1 MNAETMQRGTSSSV
15 AMKLFAL
22 GLLVGL
28 ALLVGSLAASPAD
41 AAVAVRSFETSP
53 STTQAG
59 GHPDV
64 TVEFSNEISIDP
76 ETGDPCYCN
85 NLRDATV
92 SLPAGVIGN
101 PHATPRCSTMEFAQ
115 DICPVDSQVGVA
127 IADVALFGCSPCFRM
142 KVPLYNLMPLPNQ
155 AALLGFKAFLFSYPT
170 YTVLSARTDGDYGLD
185 AHVAAINQ
193 SFALARY
200 RQVLW
205 GVPAAKV
212 NDGERF
218 KSGGAFPVDPPAAS
232 NSPEIPFLQ
241 NPTTC
246 AGPLRSDIEL
256 LAYDHG
262 VSQGS
267 APWPATTGCDQLSFN
282 PSLAA
287 QPSTPQTDTASGL
300 DVDLDVP
307 QVLNP
312 NTPSASQIRAATIT
326 LPEGFSINPN
336 AADGKTSC
344 SDAEARIGT
353 REEASCPEHAK
364 VGNLSL
370 TSSALPGPIPGNI
383 YLGEPRPGDRYRLIL
398 TADGY
403 ATHVKLTGSIKAD
416 PRTGQLVTSF
426 VDLPQTPFS
435 EFQMHFFGSERGLL
449 ATPDQCGTYPV
460 KTTFVPWN
468 SVLPDQD
475 STQFFQLTSGPGGSP
490 CPARPRPFAPG
501 FKAASKSAGSGL
513 HSPFSLEVTRPDGNQ
528 ILDKLS
534 LNAPPGFS
542 ATLKGVASCSDAT
555 LAAIAASGSGAAEL
569 ASPGC
574 PAASR
579 IGSAT
584 VGAGAGTHQVYFP
597 GAVHL
602 AGPYKGAPLSLA
614 VITPAVSGPYD
625 LGNVVVRAAIG
636 IDPVDARI
644 TAASDPLPRILEG
657 IPLRLRT
664 IRIDLDRKDFTLN
677 PTNCDPFAVTSVIT
691 GDEGGSAA
699 PWTHFQASSCDA
711 LDFAPK
717 LSTKLSGSTKR
728 LGHPALTATVTAGG
742 ATDANIRR
750 AVVTLPRTQ
759 QLDNARINGPC
770 TRQQFAADR
779 CPASSILGSAMAI
792 TPLLD
797 EPLRGPVY
805 LRSSNNKLPDL
816 VAALQGPASQP
827 VKIELAGR
835 IDSIKGGM
843 RTTFAAV
850 PDVAV
855 SKFTLSLLGGK
866 RGLLRNTTSLCRKAL
881 FVKAAFTG
889 QNGREVTLKPRLA
902 APCGKAKRKRAGT
915 HTRGGR

>member
-1 MNAETMQRGTSSSV
+1 
-15 AMKLFAL
+15 MKLFVL

-28 ALLVGSLAASPAD
+28 ALVLGSLAASPAD
-41 AAVAVRSFETSP
+41 AAVAVRSFETTP

-64 TVEFSNEISIDP
+64 NVVFSNEISLDP
-76 ETGDPCYCN
+76 ETGDPCHCN
-85 NLRDATV
+85 NLRDAKV

-127 IADVALFGCSPCFRM
+127 IADVALFGCTPCLRM
-142 KVPLYNLMPLPNQ
+142 KVPLYNLVPLPEQ

-185 AHVAAINQ
+185 AKVTAINQ

-200 RQVLW
+200 EQILW

-246 AGPLRSDIEL
+246 SGPLSSDIEL

-262 VSQGS
+262 VSEAS

-282 PSLAA
+282 PSLSA
-287 QPSTPQTDTASGL
+287 QPSTQQADTASGL

-307 QVLNP
+307 QILSP
-312 NTPSASQIRAATIT
+312 STPSASQIRSTTIT
-326 LPEGFSINPN
+326 LPPGFTINPN

-353 REEASCPEHAK
+353 TEEARCPEHAK
-364 VGNLSL
+364 VGTLSL

-403 ATHVKLTGSIKAD
+403 ATHVKLAGSIAAD

-426 VDLPQTPFS
+426 LDLPQTPFS

-449 ATPDQCGTYPV
+449 ATPGQCGTYPV
-460 KTTFVPWN
+460 ETTFVPWN
-468 SVLPDQD
+468 SALPDQD
-475 STQFFQLTSGPGGSP
+475 STQFFSLTSGPGGSA
-490 CPARPRPFAPG
+490 CPESPRPFAPG
-501 FKAASKSAGSGL
+501 FKAASKSSGSGL
-513 HSPFSLEVTRPDGNQ
+513 HTPFSLELTRADGHQ
-528 ILDKLS
+528 FFDALTV
-534 LNAPPGFS
+534 ATPPGFS
-542 ATLKGVASCSDAT
+542 ATLRGVPACPDAA
-555 LAAIAASGSGAAEL
+555 LATIAASGSGAAEL
-569 ASPGC
+569 AASAC

-579 IGSAT
+579 VGAAT

-597 GAVHL
+597 GKVYL
-602 AGPYKGAPLSLA
+602 AGPYKGSPLSLA
-614 VITPAVSGPYD
+614 VVTPAVSGPYD
-625 LGNVVVRAAIG
+625 LGNVVVRAAVA
-636 IDPVDARI
+636 IDPVSARI
-644 TAASDPLPRILEG
+644 TAVSDPLPRILEG

-664 IRIDLDRKDFTLN
+664 IRIDLDRSDFTLN
-677 PTNCDPFAVTSVIT
+677 PTNCDPFAVDGLIN
-691 GDEGGSAA
+691 GDEGASAA
-699 PWTHFQASSCDA
+699 RSTHFQASSCDVLA
-711 LDFAPK
+711 FAPK
-717 LSTKLSGSTKR
+717 LATRLSGSSKR
-728 LGHPALTATVTAGG
+728 LGHPALTATLTAGAG
-742 ATDANIRR
+742 DANIRR
-750 AVVTLPRTQ
+750 AVVTLPRSQ
-759 QLDNARINGPC
+759 QLDNAHIKRPC
-770 TRQQFAADR
+770 TRRQFAADE
-779 CPASSILGSAMAI
+779 CPESSILGAATAT

-805 LRSSNNKLPDL
+805 LRTSDHKLPDL
-816 VAALQGPASQP
+816 VAALKGPASQP
-827 VKIELAGR
+827 VEVELAGR
-835 IDSIKGGM
+835 IDSIKGRM
-843 RTTFAAV
+843 RTSFDTV

-855 SKFTLSLLGGK
+855 TRFTLSLLGGK
-866 RGLLRNTTSLCRKAL
+866 KGLLRNTTSLCKKAS
-881 FVKAAFTG
+881 FVKARLIG
-889 QNGREVTLKPRLA
+889 QNGKQIVRRPKLK
-902 APCGKAKRKRAGT
+902 APCGKAKNRPRTGGSKRSS
-915 HTRGGR
+915 R

>member
-1 MNAETMQRGTSSSV
+1 
-15 AMKLFAL
+15 MKLFVL

-28 ALLVGSLAASPAD
+28 ALVLGSLAPSTAD
-41 AAVAVRSFETSP
+41 AAVAVRSFETTP
-53 STTQAG
+53 SSTQAG

-64 TVEFSNEISIDP
+64 TIEFSNEISIDP

-85 NLRDATV
+85 NLRDAKV
-92 SLPAGVIGN
+92 SLPPGVIGN

-127 IADVALFGCSPCFRM
+127 TADVALFGCSPCFRM
-142 KVPLYNLMPLPNQ
+142 KVPLYNLVPLPEQ

-185 AHVAAINQ
+185 AKVTAINQ

-200 RQVLW
+200 KQVLW

-246 AGPLRSDIEL
+246 AGPLTSNIEL
-256 LAYDHG
+256 VAYDHG
-262 VSQGS
+262 VSHAS

-307 QVLNP
+307 QILSP
-312 NTPSASQIRAATIT
+312 STPSASQIRSATIT

-353 REEASCPEHAK
+353 TEEARCPEHSK

-383 YLGEPRPGDRYRLIL
+383 YLGEPRPGNRYRLIL

-403 ATHVKLTGSIKAD
+403 ATHVKLSGSIKAD
-416 PRTGQLVTSF
+416 PLTGQLVASF

-449 ATPDQCGTYPV
+449 ATPNQCGTYPV

-475 STQFFQLTSGPGGSP
+475 STQFFSLTSGPGGGP
-490 CPARPRPFAPG
+490 CPDRPRPFAPG

-513 HSPFSLEVTRPDGNQ
+513 HTPFSLEVTRPDGHQ
-528 ILDKLS
+528 VFDT
-534 LNAPPGFS
+534 LNLTAPPGFS
-542 ATLKGVASCSDAT
+542 ATLRGVASCPDST
-555 LAAIAASGSGAAEL
+555 LAAIAGSGSGAAEI

-574 PAASR
+574 SPASR
-579 IGSAT
+579 IGTAT

-597 GAVHL
+597 GSVHL
-602 AGPYKGAPLSLA
+602 AGPYRGAPLSLA

-636 IDPVDARI
+636 IDSVSARI

-664 IRIDLDRKDFTLN
+664 VRIDLDRREFTLN
-677 PTNCDPFAVTSVIT
+677 PTNCDPFAVTSAIA
-691 GDEGGSAA
+691 GGEGGSAA
-699 PWTHFQASSCDA
+699 PWTHFQASSCDV
-711 LDFAPK
+711 LNFAPK
-717 LSTKLSGSTKR
+717 LSTRLSGSTKR
-728 LGHPALTATVTAGG
+728 LGHPALTATVTAGS
-742 ATDANIRR
+742 ANDANIRR
-750 AVVTLPRTQ
+750 AVVALPSTQ
-759 QLDNARINGPC
+759 QLDNSRIKGPC
-770 TRQQFAADR
+770 TRRQFAADQ
-779 CPASSILGSAMAI
+779 CPESSILGSATAV

-797 EPLRGPVY
+797 QPLIGPVY
-805 LRSSNNKLPDL
+805 LRSSDNELPDL

-827 VKIELAGR
+827 VEIELAGR
-835 IDSIKGGM
+835 IDSTRGGL
-843 RTTFAAV
+843 RTSFEAV
-850 PDVAV
+850 PDVAF
-855 SKFTLSLLGGK
+855 SKFTLSLHGGK
-866 RGLLRNTTSLCRKAL
+866 RGLLRNTTSLCKKTS
-881 FVKAAFTG
+881 FVRAAFTG
-889 QNGREVTLKPRLA
+889 QNGRKVTRKPRLRA
-902 APCGKAKRKRAGT
+902 SCGKAKKRKRVASRTGSN
-915 HTRGGR
+915 R